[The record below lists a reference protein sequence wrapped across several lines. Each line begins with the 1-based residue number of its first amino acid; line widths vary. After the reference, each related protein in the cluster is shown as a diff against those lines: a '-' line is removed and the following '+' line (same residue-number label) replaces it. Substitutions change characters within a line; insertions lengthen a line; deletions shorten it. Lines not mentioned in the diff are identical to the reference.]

1 MKEERQY
8 QILVLYAEIFHGTLI
23 QTVYDTEAAELRM
36 LGYLGYDVITFGNH
50 EYDYRSKGL
59 ANMLK
64 AAINSG
70 ETVPEIVVC
79 NVDWDAMEKDGLKDG
94 QKQIKEAF
102 EAYGVKIMLW
112 FKRVI
117 RELLWLVYLEKMPWN
132 VRYM

>member
-1 MKEERQY
+1 
-8 QILVLYAEIFHGTLI
+8 
-23 QTVYDTEAAELRM
+23 M
-36 LGYLGYDVITFGNH
+36 LGYLGYDVTTFGNH

-94 QKQIKEAF
+94 RSRSK
-102 EAYGVKIMLW
+102 
-112 FKRVI
+112 KRLK
-117 RELLWLVYLEKMPWN
+117 RTA
-132 VRYM
+132 